1 MNAPSSPPSPA
12 RTLRRLFLTLFL
24 RGRTSRGLRK
34 ASAPKSVGSKL
45 TFILVIYGFVGSM
58 MALGFMGKPV
68 FSLSRYLHS
77 MTLVFLGMFVA
88 SSAGEVLFNKDEA
101 DILMHR
107 PVTARAMLWAK
118 IGVLVEVSLWLAG
131 AFNLAGFLVGLTSA
145 ETWWLYP
152 IVHAIS
158 TACQALFCTG
168 CIVMIYQLCLRWF
181 GRERLDGLMTTA
193 QVFVGVGA
201 VLVGQL
207 GPQLIGRTGLKM
219 EVANVWWICLL
230 PSAWF
235 AGMDDA
241 LCGTGNRSSWIM
253 AGVGLA
259 ATATVLGLAFGKLA
273 RDYEMGLQTLNE
285 ASSAPRGRAGR
296 RRWIDVLVKAPPL
309 CWWLRDSISRASFL
323 LTAAYLMRDRDV
335 KLRMYPG
342 IAPMLVMPLI
352 FLLQGN
358 RSQQGVSPHVMGGFD
373 GYAVAFSGA
382 YLGLIPMLALNL
394 IRYSQ
399 QWQAGDLFRVAPII
413 GPSPLCD
420 GTRRAILCFLA
431 LPALVVFAVFVYLL
445 GRGSSQLPLLIPGII
460 ALPIYALVPC
470 IGGKAVPLSLPTEE
484 AKSAGRGLSM
494 IGVML
499 ISGLLAAGA
508 TLAWNYGWFKWFL
521 MGEIIV
527 TITTYA
533 IMRASLAGARW
544 EPID

>member
-1 MNAPSSPPSPA
+1 
-12 RTLRRLFLTLFL
+12 
-24 RGRTSRGLRK
+24 
-34 ASAPKSVGSKL
+34 
-45 TFILVIYGFVGSM
+45 
-58 MALGFMGKPV
+58 
-68 FSLSRYLHS
+68 
-77 MTLVFLGMFVA
+77 
-88 SSAGEVLFNKDEA
+88 
-101 DILMHR
+101 
-107 PVTARAMLWAK
+107 
-118 IGVLVEVSLWLAG
+118 
-131 AFNLAGFLVGLTSA
+131 
-145 ETWWLYP
+145 
-152 IVHAIS
+152 
-158 TACQALFCTG
+158 
-168 CIVMIYQLCLRWF
+168 
-181 GRERLDGLMTTA
+181 
-193 QVFVGVGA
+193 
-201 VLVGQL
+201 
-207 GPQLIGRTGLKM
+207 
-219 EVANVWWICLL
+219 
-230 PSAWF
+230 
-235 AGMDDA
+235 
-241 LCGTGNRSSWIM
+241 
-253 AGVGLA
+253 
-259 ATATVLGLAFGKLA
+259 
-273 RDYEMGLQTLNE
+273 
-285 ASSAPRGRAGR
+285 
-296 RRWIDVLVKAPPL
+296 
-309 CWWLRDSISRASFL
+309 LRDSISRASFL